1 MSSYLAKQAMRNAR
15 RCCGGGRVRATRAI
29 ARHKKARGQQ
39 GDAVQTQKDELCTRF
54 EGEQRESGSGE
65 AAGDMA
71 PAMRCPAAGSWR
83 LGCTS
88 PVDYSLPK
96 PSCHDFGPDAPL
108 ERGTQWLQRGNAMQG
123 QCWPCAFIATMPLL
137 LFAQKRDTLSFLP
150 DPDNGN
156 TQ

>member
-1 MSSYLAKQAMRNAR
+1 MGSYLGKQAMRNAR

-65 AAGDMA
+65 TAGDMA

-88 PVDYSLPK
+88 PVDYSLPQ

-108 ERGTQWLQRGNAMQG
+108 KRGTQCLQRGNGMQG
-123 QCWPCAFIATMPLL
+123 LCWPCASIATAAVAALCAKARHAELL
-137 LFAQKRDTLSFLP
+137 VRP
-150 DPDNGN
+150 
-156 TQ
+156 